1 MIRLVM
7 LRSCPPSSPLLREA
21 YPTTRSSPSLLTAR
35 TPNFTSTVCSSSRNH
50 SYIPKLEPFSRSKFE
65 RGIKDPP
72 LIEKCENE
80 LSEYCSTLE
89 GDESYSCWRAY
100 FELKDLEKEM
110 PKQDVE
116 KLILQAGG
124 VKTLV
129 GCLHGIA
136 GIQKEKKLGFNSAKP
151 SNVGK
156 GERECPIPDG
166 LPKSADELEEEER
179 GRMPDSPFTR
189 LLRIKGRHP
198 VWYSQAPDHET
209 D

>member
-1 MIRLVM
+1 M
-7 LRSCPPSSPLLREA
+7 LRKWRI
-21 YPTTRSSPSLLTAR
+21 
-35 TPNFTSTVCSSSRNH
+35 F
-50 SYIPKLEPFSRSKFE
+50 
-65 RGIKDPP
+65 KDISFP
-72 LIEKCENE
+72 I
-80 LSEYCSTLE
+80 
-89 GDESYSCWRAY
+89 
-100 FELKDLEKEM
+100 FFVQKEM

-156 GERECPIPDG
+156 EERECPIPDG